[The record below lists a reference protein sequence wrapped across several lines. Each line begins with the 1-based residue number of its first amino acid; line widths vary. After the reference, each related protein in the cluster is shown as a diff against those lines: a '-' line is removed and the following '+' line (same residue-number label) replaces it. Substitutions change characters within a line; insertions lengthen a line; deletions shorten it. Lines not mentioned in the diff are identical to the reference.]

1 METYRFC
8 VINANGTYAGMPCV
22 TYEEARELAA
32 AADGRKMFRIWLED
46 DDSDNDYSDED
57 ISDEKWDEDLED
69 DYSEMGYDPYM
80 GCFSD
85 DC

>member
-32 AADGRKMFRIWLED
+32 QQEGRKIFEIWVED
-46 DDSDNDYSDED
+46 DDNDED
-57 ISDEKWDEDLED
+57 DYFEESDWCWDEDLED
-69 DYSEMGYDPYM
+69 DYSEMGYDPYI
-80 GCFSD
+80 GCYSD

>member
-1 METYRFC
+1 MTENYRFC

-32 AADGRKMFRIWLED
+32 QCEGRRIFEIWVED
-46 DDSDNDYSDED
+46 DDPDED
-57 ISDEKWDEDLED
+57 EDWEYNED
-69 DYSEMGYDPYM
+69 MGFDPYM
-80 GCFSD
+80 GCYSD